1 MSKRL
6 TLTQETIK
14 DYIKSEK
21 NRFDESLD
29 ECVAFEIIA
38 AQKLLAR
45 YDLDDD
51 ETERGHVGKGNDG
64 GYDGIYIFANECL
77 ITGQDFSSLDIPKN
91 SIIDIHFIQTKYQT
105 GFPEVSI
112 QNWKDS
118 FPNLLTDN
126 PDPQRYNEEVRQA
139 FELILSILKTAMRN
153 KYRVNITFL
162 GYFSYYGIAS

>member
-91 SIIDIHFIQTKYQT
+91 SIIDIH
-105 GFPEVSI
+105 
-112 QNWKDS
+112 
-118 FPNLLTDN
+118 LL
-126 PDPQRYNEEVRQA
+126 
-139 FELILSILKTAMRN
+139 N
-153 KYRVNITFL
+153 KISNR
-162 GYFSYYGIAS
+162 FS

>member
-1 MSKRL
+1 M
-6 TLTQETIK
+6 
-14 DYIKSEK
+14 
-21 NRFDESLD
+21 
-29 ECVAFEIIA
+29 
-38 AQKLLAR
+38 
-45 YDLDDD
+45 
-51 ETERGHVGKGNDG
+51 GKGNDG

-153 KYRVNITFL
+153 KYRI
-162 GYFSYYGIAS
+162 